1 MVPNSTLASFMKTQS
16 ASPPRK
22 YKWEML
28 GLLWLTFFLHQGDR
42 QVFNAVL
49 PLMHEGLGLSYVQ
62 LGLVATIFTLVYG
75 LAVPVAGYLGDIC
88 QKRWVV
94 TISLVT
100 FSVGTLLTGFAG
112 GIISLILFR
121 SLATGLGESIYYP
134 SANALIGQYHE
145 RTRAQAMA
153 IHQTALYAGI
163 VLSGWLAA
171 WIGQTYGWRM
181 AYIAFGAAGVLWAG
195 VMALRLRNDQAD
207 AVLPAPGPETPE
219 PAGEEPVLADANPVP
234 VEVTPAPVSHPKVG
248 EVLGYVLRRP
258 TVYFFWVAF
267 GGMVFVNIGFTTWMP
282 TFLHEK
288 FGLSL
293 ASAALNAT
301 VYHFAAAFLGVLAGA
316 RFSDKLAPRFRCIRV
331 DVKIFGLLAASP
343 FIAVLAFSDNL
354 LWVYVAMGL
363 FGFFRG
369 IYDSNLFAALFD
381 VIEPRYRATA
391 TGLMLAFAFMT
402 GSLSSVILG
411 WMKGVYGLESGMLLL
426 AVVFALAGLVLLA
439 ARIFTFNKDRL
450 PEPAAE
456 PNVH

>member
-1 MVPNSTLASFMKTQS
+1 LRPIFRGPYLAFPVTTRP
-16 ASPPRK
+16 ASPPGH

-28 GLLWLTFFLHQGDR
+28 ALLWLTFFLHQGDR

-62 LGLVATIFTLVYG
+62 LGWVATIFTLVYG
-75 LAVPVAGYLGDIC
+75 VAVLVAGYLGDIF

-94 TISLVT
+94 TLSLIT
-100 FSVGTLLTGFAG
+100 FSIGTLLTGFAG
-112 GIISLILFR
+112 GMLSLILFR
-121 SLATGLGESIYYP
+121 SVATGLGESFYYP
-134 SANALIGQYHE
+134 SANAMIGQYHE

-181 AYIAFGAAGVLWAG
+181 AYFAFGAAGILWAV

-207 AVLPAPGPETPE
+207 AALAAAVSPTAEPGG
-219 PAGEEPVLADANPVP
+219 GEAVR
-234 VEVTPAPVSHPKVG
+234 VESAPAPVSHPKVR
-248 EVLGYVLRRP
+248 EVLVYVLRRP
-258 TVYFFWVAF
+258 TVYFFWVSF
-267 GGMVFVNIGFTTWMP
+267 GAMVFVNIGFTTWMP

-301 VYHFAAAFLGVLAGA
+301 VYHFAGAFLGVLAGA
-316 RFSDKLAPRFRCIRV
+316 RFSDKLAPRFRCIRL
-331 DVKIFGLLAASP
+331 DVEIFGLLAASP

-391 TGLMLAFAFMT
+391 TGLMLACAFTT
-402 GSLSSVILG
+402 GSFASVILG
-411 WMKGVYGLESGMLLL
+411 WMKGVYGLEWGMLLL
-426 AVVFALAGLVLLA
+426 AVVFALGGFVLLA
-439 ARIFTFNKDRL
+439 ARLFTFKKDRL
-450 PEPAAE
+450 PEPAGE
-456 PNVH
+456 LPSP